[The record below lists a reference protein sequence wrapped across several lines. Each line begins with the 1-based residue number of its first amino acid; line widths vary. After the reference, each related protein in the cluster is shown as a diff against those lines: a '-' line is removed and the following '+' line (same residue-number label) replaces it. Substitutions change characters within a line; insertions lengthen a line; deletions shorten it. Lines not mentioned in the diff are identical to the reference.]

1 MKSTKNIALMIGLA
15 LLLILAGCSVAKQ
28 GAESNANNQAEQGES
43 NAGSNHAER
52 TLVVD
57 LTNEPANL
65 DPGLNYNFDSFA
77 VYRNIFDNLLSRD
90 PQTGEIKPWIAE
102 SWEQESETVW
112 TFTIREGVTFTNGDP
127 LTAEDV
133 VFSIERILDPEFK
146 SPQAANFNIIASAEA
161 EGNVVKITTE
171 NPSPTLLTTLVN
183 LSIVPKHY
191 VTEVGNEAFN
201 LNPIGSGAYQL
212 DSWNRGTSIVLT
224 ANEDYWNGAP
234 EIARVEFRFVAN
246 TASRVADL
254 QSGKADIITG
264 ITADDVP
271 TIEANE
277 KLQVLSTPTERLG
290 FIAFNMIDDTPT
302 KNSLVNKAVAYAIN
316 YESLIDNLLNG
327 YGSPVTQVLTPLSF
341 GYDETRQGYHYDPE
355 KAKELLAEAGYPDG
369 VTLELA
375 TSQNFDQRVVQAI
388 QGDLAKVGITVNI
401 NLSDHPTFLQKIQDP
416 ERKWG
421 SLRYGIW
428 SCSCM
433 DADGTLFPLFRT
445 GTIWS
450 AYSNPEYDAL
460 VDAARATTDPE
471 ARQALYSEALK
482 ILEED
487 VPGIGL
493 YQVHALYG
501 ATKDI
506 EWQPDAQENFF
517 IRDMKWA
524 E

>member
-1 MKSTKNIALMIGLA
+1 MRKSLLAIGIIVMLV
-15 LLLILAGCSVAKQ
+15 LAGCSVGKNDSDATN
-28 GAESNANNQAEQGES
+28 ETSED
-43 NAGSNHAER
+43 R

-65 DPGLNYNFDSFA
+65 DPGLNYNFDSYA

-90 PQTGEIKPWIAE
+90 PETGEIKPWIAE

-112 TFTIREGVTFTNGDP
+112 NFTIREGVKFTNGDP

-133 VFSIERILDPEFK
+133 VFSIERILDPELK

-161 EGNVVKITTE
+161 EGNIVKITTGQ
-171 NPSPTLLTTLVN
+171 PGPTLLTTLVN
-183 LSIVPKHY
+183 LSIVPKNY

-201 LNPIGSGAYQL
+201 NEPVGSGAYKFE
-212 DSWNRGTSIVLT
+212 SWSKGTSIKLS
-224 ANEDYWNGAP
+224 ANEEYWNGKP
-234 EIARVEFRFVAN
+234 NIAAVEFRFVAN

-254 QSGKADIITG
+254 QSGKAHIITG

-271 TIEANE
+271 TIEGDS
-277 KLQVLSTPTERLG
+277 KLQVLSTPTERIG
-290 FIAFNMIDDTPT
+290 FIAFNMIDDTHT
-302 KNSLVNKAVAYAIN
+302 KNPLVNKAIAYAIN

-327 YGSPVTQVLTPLSF
+327 YGTPVTQVLTPLSF
-341 GYDETRQGYHYDPE
+341 GYDNSLKGYSYDPE

-375 TSQNFDQRVVQAI
+375 TSQNFDQRVVQAL

-401 NLSDHPTFLQKIQDP
+401 NLNDHPTFLQKVQDP

-428 SCSCM
+428 SCGCM
-433 DADGTLFPLFRT
+433 DADGTIFPLFRT

-450 AYSNPEYDAL
+450 AYTNPEFDAL
-460 VDAARATTDPE
+460 VDEARATTDS
-471 ARQALYSEALK
+471 ARRQALYSDALK

-501 ATKDI
+501 AVK
-506 EWQPDAQENFF
+506 ELSWKPDAQENFF
-517 IRDMKWA
+517 IRDMSWTN
-524 E
+524 

>member
-1 MKSTKNIALMIGLA
+1 MRKVLTAIGLIFV
-15 LLLILAGCSVAKQ
+15 LLIAGCSVAKQ
-28 GAESNANNQAEQGES
+28 DSEQKTESGHEQPSGES
-43 NAGSNHAER
+43 TTTEDR

-90 PQTGEIKPWIAE
+90 AQTGEIKPWIAE

-112 TFTIREGVTFTNGDP
+112 NFKIREDVKFTNGAS

-161 EGNVVKITTE
+161 DGNIVKITTE
-171 NPSPTLLTTLVN
+171 KPSPTLLTTLVN
-183 LSIVPKHY
+183 LSIVPKDY
-191 VTEVGNEAFN
+191 VTEVGNDEFN
-201 LNPIGSGAYQL
+201 ANPVGSGAYKFE
-212 DSWNRGTSIVLT
+212 SWSKGTSIKLS
-224 ANEDYWNGAP
+224 ANTDYWNGTP
-234 EIARVEFRFVAN
+234 NIKSVEFRFVAN

-254 QSGKADIITG
+254 QSGKADIIAG

-271 TIEANE
+271 TIEGDAN
-277 KLQVLSTPTERLG
+277 LQVLSTPTERIG

-302 KNSLVNKAVAYAIN
+302 KDPLVNKAIAYAIN

-327 YGSPVTQVLTPLSF
+327 YGTPVTQVLTPLSF
-341 GYDETRQGYHYDPE
+341 GYDESLQGYHYDPE
-355 KAKELLAEAGYPDG
+355 RAKELLAEAGYADG

-401 NLSDHPTFLQKIQDP
+401 NLNDHPTFLKKVQDP

-433 DADGTLFPLFRT
+433 DADGTIFPLFRT

-450 AYSNPEYDAL
+450 AYSNPEFDEL
-460 VDAARATTDPE
+460 VDAARSTTDTAE
-471 ARQALYSEALK
+471 RQALYSEALK

-501 ATKDI
+501 ATKDLV
-506 EWQPDAQENFF
+506 WQPDAQENFF
-517 IRDMKWA
+517 IRDMSWK
-524 E
+524 